1 METHEPALKYE
12 TSLWPSE
19 FINWERKSETKHEYA
34 GGRIIDMAG
43 ASVAHN
49 RIVSN
54 IIGHIYPALSGKSC
68 NIYPSDLRVYVKS
81 RESYFYP
88 DATIICGD
96 IEYSDGEKDT
106 VKNPSVIFEI
116 LSPSK
121 EEYDTG
127 KKLFFYMQI
136 ESLQQYI
143 MINSTSLFVR
153 SGKKQSDG
161 AWRFQELEKAHE
173 KLPIEPVGFELN
185 LKDIY
190 EGINFPQSAS
200 GIKK

>member
-1 METHEPALKYE
+1 MEIHEPALKYE

-49 RIVSN
+49 LIVSN

-116 LSPSK
+116 LSPST

-127 KKLFFYMQI
+127 KKLYYYMQI
-136 ESLQQYI
+136 ESLQQYVTI
-143 MINSTSLFVR
+143 DSTSLIVR
-153 SGKKQSDG
+153 SAQRQSDG
-161 AWRFQELEKAHE
+161 AWRFQELN
-173 KLPIEPVGFELN
+173 KLTNQLLILPVSFHLR

-190 EGINFPQSAS
+190 EGIRFPKALKRV
-200 GIKK
+200 KK

>member
-1 METHEPALKYE
+1 METREPALKYE

-19 FINWERKSETKHEYA
+19 FINWERKSEVKHEYA
-34 GGRIIDMAG
+34 DGRIIAMAG

-49 RIVSN
+49 HIVSN

-68 NIYPSDLRVYVKS
+68 NIYPNDLRVYVKS

-96 IEYSDGEKDT
+96 IEYSDEEKDT
-106 VKNPSVIFEI
+106 VINPVVIFEI
-116 LSPSK
+116 LSPST

-143 MINSTSLFVR
+143 TINSTSLFVR
-153 SGKKQSDG
+153 SGKRQPDG
-161 AWRFQELEKAHE
+161 AWRFQELEQVDG
-173 KLPIEPVGFELN
+173 KLLIEAVNFNLN

-190 EGINFPQSAS
+190 EGISFSNLLQP
-200 GIKK
+200 